1 MSVVKHQALM
11 HDSHDDVAVT
21 IKDVLSGEQ
30 VLIKAID
37 GQDVTRITAYENV
50 PLGHKI
56 SIRDIKDG
64 TKVIKY
70 GHAIGVATQ
79 YIPTGAHVHI
89 HNIQSL
95 RWS

>member
-1 MSVVKHQALM
+1 MTKHQALM

-37 GQDVTRITAYENV
+37 GQDVTSITAYENV

-56 SIRDIKDG
+56 SICDIKDG
-64 TKVIKY
+64 AKVIKY
-70 GHAIGVATQ
+70 GYAIGVATQ